1 MLVSVCA
8 PGSGMRGIWAALLGW
23 KVAVCLGG
31 VGPSLGPDSALPRA
45 KPPHPRSGR
54 LPRPPLPHV
63 QTVCAAA
70 LVSGSE
76 LVSLEKVRV

>member
-1 MLVSVCA
+1 
-8 PGSGMRGIWAALLGW
+8 MRGIWAALLGW
-23 KVAVCLGG
+23 QVAVCLRE
-31 VGPSLGPDSALPRA
+31 VGPSLGPDSALPSG
-45 KPPHPRSGR
+45 KPWHPRSGQ

-63 QTVCAAA
+63 RTVRAAA